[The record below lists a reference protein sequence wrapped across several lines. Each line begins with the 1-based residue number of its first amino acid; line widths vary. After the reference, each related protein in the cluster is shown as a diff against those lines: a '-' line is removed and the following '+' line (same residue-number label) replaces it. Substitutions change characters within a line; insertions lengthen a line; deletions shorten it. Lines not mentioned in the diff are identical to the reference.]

1 MGAAHGTGS
10 EFPQPFRVV
19 IVATH
24 RFEADYLDSV
34 VGALGLRADIATTF
48 HDAKLLIAS
57 RPDLLITELRL
68 GQYNGLHLALR
79 GNVLHPRMATI
90 VTSRSSDTVL
100 QRDAEAMGCTFVLM
114 PTSAREF
121 NAAIL
126 RTVDRRANGGV
137 QPIHPPFERRRASRR
152 SCSIADVES
161 EGRAQRRRSIAQVL
175 AGQGWGDPRLRP

>member
-1 MGAAHGTGS
+1 MGAGHRTGS
-10 EFPQPFRVV
+10 ELSQPFRVV

-34 VGALGLRADIATTF
+34 VGALGLRADIAATF
-48 HDAKLLIAS
+48 HDAKPLVAS

-68 GQYNGLHLALR
+68 GPYNGLHLALR

-90 VTSRSSDTVL
+90 VTSGSSDAVL

-114 PTSAREF
+114 PATARELS
-121 NAAIL
+121 AAIL

-137 QPIHPPFERRRASRR
+137 EPIHPPFERRHASQSGR
-152 SCSIADVES
+152 SIDVAI
-161 EGRAQRRRSIAQVL
+161 EGRVHRRRSIPEVL
-175 AGQGWGDPRLRP
+175 AGRP